1 MFCSVRSLSISLDER
16 LENPKL
22 VAEFDKC
29 ASRYHFGTFDR
40 QEFILSCS
48 VVNPFT

>member
-1 MFCSVRSLSISLDER
+1 MYYSVQSLCISLDER

-22 VAEFDKC
+22 LTEFDKC